1 MHPHN
6 PASKIFSGNI
16 LPIFDIIA
24 KIEKKPSIQI
34 YEFQFTLFS
43 SFILKYIL
51 CAWISFTHMFFG
63 VLYLHDIK
71 WDQIL
76 WSWNYKL
83 L

>member
-51 CAWISFTHMFFG
+51 CA
-63 VLYLHDIK
+63 
-71 WDQIL
+71 
-76 WSWNYKL
+76 
-83 L
+83 